1 MSELNDQLELVEG
14 GRGLSMF
21 LEVAGLCWS
30 GNAPGVDGQGR
41 HSLTVKGG
49 GAMEADRAVWV

>member
-1 MSELNDQLELVEG
+1 MISLSLLKG
-14 GRGLSMF
+14 GGLSMF
-21 LEVAGLCWS
+21 LEVARLCWL